1 MSFFRTYIDPKIQ
14 EELFNREKS
23 INFNYD
29 SPQNTLS
36 PINDSIQHQFVKAC
50 WARASVVLGNES
62 NNKVVSLNSLLD
74 EDNNIIN
81 EPLNVK
87 NGNPYRGKPGI
98 TNISSNYKEFFLKQS
113 TLSFY
118 VPDPDDFDLF
128 KNQFL
133 KFGRYMLIEFGWS
146 LPYNLSLP
154 ALSGNTVLDISKDL
168 NKRIKKGNG
177 NYNAMVGVVTN
188 YNYNLTNEGAYEGTI
203 EVSSMGRN
211 VLG

>member
-81 EPLNVK
+81 GTILNVSK
-87 NGNPYRGKPGI
+87 NKLKVK
-98 TNISSNYKEFFLKQS
+98 IS
-113 TLSFY
+113 
-118 VPDPDDFDLF
+118 
-128 KNQFL
+128 
-133 KFGRYMLIEFGWS
+133 
-146 LPYNLSLP
+146 
-154 ALSGNTVLDISKDL
+154 
-168 NKRIKKGNG
+168 
-177 NYNAMVGVVTN
+177 
-188 YNYNLTNEGAYEGTI
+188 
-203 EVSSMGRN
+203 
-211 VLG
+211 